1 MLPSERFNGDSSQDG
16 RWGPR
21 TVPRNKL
28 SRAEREQIVAMAAR
42 SDFAIRV
49 RIRLSLVL
57 RRGECLASESSVYRI
72 LKTHDLSAHR
82 DRARPSH
89 RTRPRAY
96 EVPAPRTLFSRDITY
111 CRVRFGGK
119 FLCVFIA
126 GCVSLARPSALKSM
140 SRSPTNIPR
149 GKSTRSATEGV
160 EKYRCPCIRISKG
173 S

>member
-1 MLPSERFNGDSSQDG
+1 VLPSERFSGDSSQDG

-72 LKTHDLSAHR
+72 LKTHDLSGA
-82 DRARPSH
+82 
-89 RTRPRAY
+89 
-96 EVPAPRTLFSRDITY
+96 SRSGEALAQDQTA
-111 CRVRFGGK
+111 RVRS
-119 FLCVFIA
+119 A
-126 GCVSLARPSALKSM
+126 GTAYAVQ
-140 SRSPTNIPR
+140 
-149 GKSTRSATEGV
+149 
-160 EKYRCPCIRISKG
+160 
-173 S
+173 